1 METSE
6 SSPSLVNLA
15 KNLKSISVGVERAEK
30 AKDLGERVEALR
42 EALKSAKECQ
52 WATTVAALEEHLG
65 KSTEDLDKVLG
76 GRREAVLQK
85 LSELGLH
92 TKRFSDYDR
101 VGPFRVHHKG
111 SKTTVSFGKL
121 EYKMIED
128 SDSGRVAEVICTDVN
143 LVVIG
148 SPPDGFPKLIEA
160 GVEHCRLEKHAGS
173 DAWLRLNEIYREVWL
188 AWQRSQFTG
197 KFPKT
202 PKPPDFP
209 LVAFCVALAQ
219 WVKKGASTPGG
230 FVFRMRTPP
239 MSNEAESFLIPNL
252 NAGIG
257 SEELLFEG
265 RLERVS
271 ST

>member
-1 METSE
+1 MAS
-6 SSPSLVNLA
+6 LA
-15 KNLKSISVGVERAEK
+15 KNLKSISAGAERAEK
-30 AKDLGERVEALR
+30 AKDLGQKVEALR
-42 EALKSAKECQ
+42 ETLKAAKECD
-52 WATTVAALEEHLG
+52 WAITVSSLEEHLG
-65 KSTEDLDKVLG
+65 KSSEALDKVLG

-85 LSELGLH
+85 LTELGLP

-111 SKTTVSFGKL
+111 SKTTVNFGKL
-121 EYKMIED
+121 EYKLIDD
-128 SDSGRVAEVICTDVN
+128 SDSGRVADIIAADVTR
-143 LVVIG
+143 VVNG
-148 SPPDGFPKLIEA
+148 NPPDNFSKLIEM
-160 GVEHCRLEKHAGS
+160 GVEHCRLEKHAAS

-219 WVKKGASTPGG
+219 WVKKGASTPSGL
-230 FVFRMRTPP
+230 VFRMRTPP

-252 NAGIG
+252 SSDIG
-257 SEELLFEG
+257 SEDLLFEG
-265 RLERVS
+265 RLERIS
-271 ST
+271 GA